1 MFQEVEYV
9 IGSVRYRSQAP
20 PQDMVRG
27 SRESRLHKQAIE
39 KLALAYERDG
49 YDVKAD
55 HIQQFEYPRKC
66 RMLKPDIIAE
76 KKDQVILIEVET
88 RSSIG
93 TERDKMQ
100 RREFGRWAKSQDRD
114 FRREVVV

>member
-1 MFQEVEYV
+1 M
-9 IGSVRYRSQAP
+9 IGSVRYRSQTS
-20 PQDMVRG
+20 PQEMVRG
-27 SRESRLHKQAIE
+27 SRESRIHKKAIE

-49 YDVKAD
+49 YNVKAD
-55 HIQQFEYPRKC
+55 HINQFEYPERC
-66 RMLKPDIIAE
+66 RMLKPDIVAE

-88 RSSIG
+88 MSSIG

-100 RREFGRWAKSQDRD
+100 RKEFGRWAKKSQDRD